1 MVNPFCYCTILYL
14 IRIFQNLISICIIH
28 GHNIRIVRPRHHTCR
43 GKRVFTTKL
52 KIYTIRLYGFFRY
65 FGSCSAC
72 RSQITVHHF
81 KFPFGYIGI
90 RSKAVTRPCF
100 VCLHLDAV
108 SVERCRSPDMP
119 APKSGSTVFGSNHCI
134 TLGCFAQL
142 EYNVTVLGI
151 AYIVQSRRCS
161 SLTGFPH
168 KSGIGRSNPVIGR
181 YHRSRIRNLCRSFRT
196 VPPYSGLE
204 AIPFI
209 GIGGFHH
216 VTIGGLCSCRT
227 QIPTYQYT
235 AVVHVCAFNGGIH
248 CILRIAYHIEIGRT
262 VTCTQIDG
270 IRHIAG
276 RTVLR
281 CITALYQN
289 VSSRGRSIP
298 FVTVFPICQRIASR
312 LVFRNIPGYGLGVV
326 ACIGCK
332 LRSSRSGG
340 CRLHVIE
347 FLCHVH
353 QPDGSH
359 CKGIPGIRGSQ
370 VQTDFC
376 HCTGQRDGKGRIV
389 RIRVKIGFITTHRQ
403 VLSRT
408 LTRRNLC
415 CKFLEIGQCTAVC
428 HLPDNITHICQ
439 HIHRTRTYSR
449 SQ

>member
-1 MVNPFCYCTILYL
+1 
-14 IRIFQNLISICIIH
+14 
-28 GHNIRIVRPRHHTCR
+28 
-43 GKRVFTTKL
+43 
-52 KIYTIRLYGFFRY
+52 
-65 FGSCSAC
+65 
-72 RSQITVHHF
+72 
-81 KFPFGYIGI
+81 
-90 RSKAVTRPCF
+90 
-100 VCLHLDAV
+100 
-108 SVERCRSPDMP
+108 MP

-134 TLGCFAQL
+134 TLSCFAQL

-181 YHRSRIRNLCRSFRT
+181 YHRSRIRNMCRSFRT
-196 VPPYSGLE
+196 VPPYGGLE
-204 AIPFI
+204 TIPFI

-248 CILRIAYHIEIGRT
+248 CVLRIAYHIEIGRI

-276 RTVLR
+276 RTALW

-298 FVTVFPICQRIASR
+298 FVAVFPICQRIVSS

-326 ACIGCK
+326 ACIGCEF
-332 LRSSRSGG
+332 RSSRSSG

-347 FLCHVH
+347 FLCH
-353 QPDGSH
+353 
-359 CKGIPGIRGSQ
+359 
-370 VQTDFC
+370 
-376 HCTGQRDGKGRIV
+376 
-389 RIRVKIGFITTHRQ
+389 
-403 VLSRT
+403 
-408 LTRRNLC
+408 
-415 CKFLEIGQCTAVC
+415 
-428 HLPDNITHICQ
+428 
-439 HIHRTRTYSR
+439 IH
-449 SQ
+449 